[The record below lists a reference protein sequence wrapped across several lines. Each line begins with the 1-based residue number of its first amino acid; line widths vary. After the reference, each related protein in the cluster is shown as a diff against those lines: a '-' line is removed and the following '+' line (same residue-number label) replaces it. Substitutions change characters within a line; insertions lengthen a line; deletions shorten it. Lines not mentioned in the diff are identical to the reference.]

1 MVDLLRCRTDF
12 ELIKESFVQVN
23 KGWPRAYLFPRKSK
37 RDSSRRTGMH
47 GFAIEMRGRV
57 PISTSGSFRSVN
69 KGSVASIG
77 GSFNFVGIAL
87 EPLPKLNVDGL
98 STIPILGKI
107 LFNHDVLV
115 YLSLSL
121 IRI

>member
-12 ELIKESFVQVN
+12 ELIKESFVQFN

-47 GFAIEMRGRV
+47 EFAIEMRGCV

-77 GSFNFVGIAL
+77 GSFNFVGIAFW
-87 EPLPKLNVDGL
+87 VDHVIQHDPTLLAL
-98 STIPILGKI
+98 S
-107 LFNHDVLV
+107 
-115 YLSLSL
+115 
-121 IRI
+121 RRA